1 MKSSLKV
8 YVIKSY
14 WYELKQFPSVGWK
27 AADTHH
33 LTVSL
38 GKLCITLPLDYVLSI
53 ISYQK
58 VTDFLFPNAVLLS
71 VPKGPPS
78 ATIVASPS
86 RAKVSDG
93 IHVACTVLGEPDVD
107 VSFSWQYPGQE
118 VRDVCLG

>member
-1 MKSSLKV
+1 MKSSLKL

-14 WYELKQFPSVGWK
+14 WYELEQLPSVGWK
-27 AADTHH
+27 VADTHH
-33 LTVSL
+33 LPVSL
-38 GKLCITLPLDYVLSI
+38 GKLMHSFPLDYVLSI
-53 ISYQK
+53 ISCQK
-58 VTDFLFPNAVLLS
+58 VTNFPFPNAVLS
-71 VPKGPPS
+71 VPRGPPS

-107 VSFSWQYPGQE
+107 VNFSWQYPGQE